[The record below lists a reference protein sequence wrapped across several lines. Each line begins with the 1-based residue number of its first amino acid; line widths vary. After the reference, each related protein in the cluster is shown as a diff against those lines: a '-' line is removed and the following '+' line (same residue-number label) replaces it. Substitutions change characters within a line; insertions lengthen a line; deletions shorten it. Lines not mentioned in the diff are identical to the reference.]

1 MNQEELK
8 ARLLSLLV
16 RVAPEVEPDE
26 IDPALNFR
34 DQVDID
40 SMDFLNFITAIH
52 KQLGVNVPEVDYPQL
67 SSLNGCLRYLEPRLG
82 D

>member
-1 MNQEELK
+1 MNPEELK
-8 ARLLSLLV
+8 TRLLNLLV
-16 RVAPEVEPDE
+16 RVAPEVEPDD
-26 IDPALNFR
+26 IDPDLNFR

-67 SSLNGCLRYLEPRLG
+67 SSLNGCLRYLQPRLG

>member
-67 SSLNGCLRYLEPRLG
+67 SSLNGCLRYLEPRL
-82 D
+82 DD